1 MPVILNLINHNF
13 KKFNNIILFMG
24 KSGQKILNETLK
36 TWDLDYEEKKS
47 ITSNDSFIINIKRI
61 KKKKL

>member
-1 MPVILNLINHNF
+1 MGESG
-13 KKFNNIILFMG
+13 KKII
-24 KSGQKILNETLK
+24 SETLK

-47 ITSNDSFIINIKRI
+47 ITNNDSFIINIKKI

>member
-1 MPVILNLINHNF
+1 
-13 KKFNNIILFMG
+13 MG
-24 KSGQKILNETLK
+24 ESVKKILNETLK

-47 ITSNDSFIINIKRI
+47 ITKNDSFIINIKKI